1 MIILTMAKFLGNL
14 CKDST
19 LYLFDTTNIIFC
31 LGSLFA
37 SKMPLVNFFW
47 DTRYLFI
54 SYSYNKRMRTLG
66 ALTYVRLPFDYQSQ
80 FSHSSVGEW
89 EFIKTGERD
98 VFPIS

>member
-47 DTRYLFI
+47 DTRYQMHRLF
-54 SYSYNKRMRTLG
+54 L
-66 ALTYVRLPFDYQSQ
+66 LFL
-80 FSHSSVGEW
+80 FSIDAEDDF
-89 EFIKTGERD
+89 EC
-98 VFPIS
+98 